1 MKFLYLTSAFLCLQI
16 VSSFSQFTQTIRYEN
31 GFGVVGPIEAVI
43 VGPLK
48 PIDDTNI
55 NPEWKQKERNDGRKD
70 PKIPAFTSTEVETT
84 PDQALQTE
92 YSMNRTPS
100 FTEVFNVAGFTNS
113 GAYPPDPVSAC
124 GDLHYVVAI
133 NGGSGCQYRVYN
145 KVTGAQIGSTVGFEA
160 TINLPGGSFGD
171 PIVVYDDLAD
181 RWVLCEISSTG
192 NVINVYVSQTNNIT
206 TTSWYGYQINCSGY
220 DYPKL
225 SVWPSAYFLT
235 LNDGGPSVYALNRP
249 VMLTGGA
256 TTVITRTASDLS
268 GFGFQALAPVDF
280 DGNNPP
286 PANAPGILLRHR
298 DTEAHGPG
306 GLGSVDYLEVFE
318 FAPNFVTPASS
329 TWTSSPTQISVSEF
343 SSNLNGFF
351 AFNCFPQP
359 GTTQELDPLREL
371 IMNRPQYINFGTHQ
385 SIVACQVTDVDGNDR
400 GGIRWY
406 EIRKPASTWTL
417 YQEGTYAPGTDA
429 YSRWMPTISQD
440 INQNIAICYSISHSS
455 TIFPGLRMT
464 ARSASDPLG
473 QMTLPEYNIVSGSS
487 SQTGIERWG
496 DYFCMTQDPTDWR
509 TFYFDGEYM
518 TTGGNWRIRNFAF
531 NFASNALDLN
541 MFSVNGLTSPPVC
554 NTTSRTIDAVIRNA
568 GTTTVTSA
576 NIRYS
581 FNGGSLVTLPYS
593 GSLAGGA
600 YDTVQINLTPIVSGN
615 NTLVI
620 YTTNPNGSPDE
631 DFANDTIVTNFN
643 ASFGLSATS
652 TQVQN
657 ILCFNQN
664 NGQISINATGGLPS
678 YTYSIGGTYGASSTY
693 SSIGP
698 GTITCYVKDA
708 AGCIDTILPA
718 LVFTNPPQIT
728 SSGSAVN
735 ASSGGATDGSITVTA
750 SGGTGTLEYNINGGT
765 FQSSNVFNG
774 LGAGNY
780 TVVVRDDNGCTS
792 TFVIT
797 IGALGVDLNPLENAL
812 RIFPNPTFGK
822 LTINYISAFNADN
835 ATLEVFDALGKVV
848 KSISVGELYNGMSI
862 EVDLTGFARDIY
874 TLRLSADK
882 WTTDHKIVLQ

>member
-1 MKFLYLTSAFLCLQI
+1 MKFLYVSLASLCLSVI
-16 VSSFSQFTQTIRYEN
+16 STFSQFTQTIRYEN
-31 GFGVVGPIEAVI
+31 GFGVVGPIEAVV

-48 PIDDTNI
+48 PIDDSNVS
-55 NPEWKQKERNDGRKD
+55 PEWKQKERNDSRKD

-92 YSMNRTPS
+92 YNTNRTPS
-100 FTEVFNVAGFTNS
+100 FSEVFNVAGFTSS

-160 TINLPGGSFGD
+160 TINLPGGSYGD
-171 PIVVYDDLAD
+171 PIVVYDDMAD

-206 TTSWYGYQINCSGY
+206 TTSWYGYQINCNGY

-235 LNDGGPSVYALNRP
+235 LNDGGPSVYALNRT
-249 VMLTGGA
+249 VMLTGA
-256 TTVITRTASDLS
+256 PTTVITRTASDLS

-280 DGNNPP
+280 DGDNPP
-286 PANAPGILLRHR
+286 PANAPGLLLRHR

-318 FAPNFVTPASS
+318 FGPNFASPASS
-329 TWTSSPTQISVSEF
+329 TWTTSPTQISVSEF

-359 GTTQELDPLREL
+359 GTSQKLDPLREL

-385 SIVACQVTDVDGNDR
+385 SIVACQVTDVNGNDR

-440 INQNIAICYSISHSS
+440 INQNIAICYSVSHSS
-455 TIFPGLRMT
+455 TVYPGLRMT
-464 ARSASDPLG
+464 ARSSSDPLG
-473 QMTLPEYNIVSGSS
+473 QMTLPEYSIVAGSS
-487 SQTGIERWG
+487 SQTGAERWG

-531 NFASNALDLN
+531 NFTTNALDMN
-541 MFSVNGLTSPPVC
+541 MYSVSEFTTPQC
-554 NTTSRTIDAVIRNA
+554 NSTTRNVNAIIKNA
-568 GTTTVTSA
+568 GTTVITNCGVS
-576 NIRYS
+576 YS
-581 FNGGSLVTLPYS
+581 LNGGAVTTIPYS
-593 GSLAGGA
+593 GSLVSGA
-600 YDTVQINLTPIVSGN
+600 FDTIALTLSPIVSGT
-615 NTLVI
+615 NTLEI
-620 YTTNPNGSPDE
+620 YVSSPNGGVDE
-631 DFANDTIVTNFN
+631 DLGNDTLTYTFP
-643 ASFGLSATS
+643 ASFGLAGTAT
-652 TQVQN
+652 QLQN
-657 ILCFNQN
+657 ILCNNAN
-664 NGQISINATGGLPS
+664 NGQLSISATPGLAP
-678 YTYSIGGTYGASSTY
+678 YTYSIGGTYVGTSTFTGIGAGTVTC
-693 SSIGP
+693 SI
-698 GTITCYVKDA
+698 KDA
-708 AGCIDTILPA
+708 AGCVYTISPA
-718 LVFTNPPQIT
+718 ITFTNPPAIT
-728 SSGSAVN
+728 SSGTSVN
-735 ASSGGATDGSITVTA
+735 ASSGGASDGSITVTA

-774 LGAGNY
+774 LGAGSY
-780 TVVVRDDNGCTS
+780 TVIVRDDNGCTS
-792 TFVIT
+792 TFVISV
-797 IGALGVDLNPLENAL
+797 GALGIDVNPLTNAL
-812 RIFPNPTFGK
+812 KVFPNPTFGK
-822 LTINYISAFNADN
+822 LSILYMSAFIAED
-835 ATLEVFDALGKVV
+835 AVVEVFDANGKVV
-848 KSISVGELYNGMSI
+848 KSMVAGDVYNGQNI
-862 EVDLTGFARDIY
+862 EIDLTGNARDMY
-874 TLRLSADK
+874 MLRFTSGK
-882 WTTDHKIVLQ
+882 WSTEYKVILQ